1 MDNNE
6 KNIVDKFLDGY
17 EYANSERKCYK
28 RVYQKPSKIK
38 AIIGFIFSLI
48 FFIILIRLF
57 VFKILYFIILIG
69 DIVVCSY
76 YGINLFTK
84 KGIGLPKTVEVI
96 VDEEVS
102 QKNEDIYKVQ

>member
-6 KNIVDKFLDGY
+6 KNIVDRFLDGY
-17 EYANSERKCYK
+17 EYANSEKTCYK

-38 AIIGFIFSLI
+38 SIIGFIFSLI
-48 FFIILIRLF
+48 FLIILIRLF
-57 VFKILYFIILIG
+57 VFKILYFVILIG
-69 DIVVCSY
+69 DLAVCSY

-84 KGIGLPKTVEVI
+84 KGIGLPKTIEVI